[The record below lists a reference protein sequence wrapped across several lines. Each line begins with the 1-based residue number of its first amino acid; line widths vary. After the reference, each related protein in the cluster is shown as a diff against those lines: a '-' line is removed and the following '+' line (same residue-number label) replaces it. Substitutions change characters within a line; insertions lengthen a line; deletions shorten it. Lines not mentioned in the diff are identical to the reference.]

1 MKVLK
6 ILLFTSLF
14 NSLCFTLF
22 ALESDGEKIDSA
34 TTTSQPHT
42 EKKANLSHFEIAVG
56 GSYFGVKEKLDNS
69 TEEANTDDG
78 YLVSGFIYY
87 STRLKPW
94 LNLAIGPVFEWGNQS
109 SRSTTDSMIRFGGS
123 IKSILSSVPLVS
135 PYARVQLSY
144 HSNHAAVTRTSIRQS
159 ASGLLT
165 AGANTIDVEV
175 TTSGLMFDFL
185 IGFDYSL
192 FERLK
197 LFVEGGLVTS
207 STMTARTNKATL
219 TNVNFPNGRPF
230 SILDL
235 TASITGFRVGGGITF
250 QI

>member
-1 MKVLK
+1 MNIMKT
-6 ILLFTSLF
+6 LLLTLLF

-22 ALESDGEKIDSA
+22 ALESGGEKIDSA
-34 TTTSQPHT
+34 TTTSQPNT
-42 EKKANLSHFEIAVG
+42 EKKANLSRFEIAVG
-56 GSYFGVKEKLDNS
+56 GSYLGVKEKLDNS
-69 TEEANTDDG
+69 TEKANTDDG

-87 STRLKPW
+87 STPVKPW

-109 SRSTTDSMIRFGGS
+109 SSATTDSMIRFGGS
-123 IKSILSSVPLVS
+123 MKWVLTSVPFVS
-135 PYARVQLSY
+135 PYTRVQISY
-144 HSNHAAVTRTSIRQS
+144 HSNNEIATQTSIRQS
-159 ASGLLT
+159 ASGLLV

-175 TTSGLMFDFL
+175 TASGLLFDFL

-197 LFVEGGLVTS
+197 LFVEGGLVTGS
-207 STMTARTNKATL
+207 ITARTNKAIL
-219 TNVNFPNGRPF
+219 TNANFPNGRPF

-235 TASITGFRVGGGITF
+235 GVSITGFRVGGGITF